1 MMCYTVQRHLFLL
14 EVVGV
19 ENRVALKVICIC
31 VDYSILTEVSGME
44 NVQSRGNGGKNQFK
58 CCPEEFSRSDLVQL
72 QCLLSTSEKI
82 SAKAGKVWEGVA
94 LFSQVQ

>member
-1 MMCYTVQRHLFLL
+1 M
-14 EVVGV
+14 

-44 NVQSRGNGGKNQFK
+44 NVQSHGNGGKNQFK

-72 QCLLSTSEKI
+72 
-82 SAKAGKVWEGVA
+82 
-94 LFSQVQ
+94 